1 MEEMNVPLDARRL
14 LYHETKT
21 VLEQVFISPNSK
33 DVWNFL
39 KQKQLWKWK
48 QIETAPLQSELQPE
62 SLYCYA
68 DFRYLG
74 FVVMECGALQIGLMR
89 SYGFLSMYGV
99 SY

>member
-1 MEEMNVPLDARRL
+1 ME
-14 LYHETKT
+14 
-21 VLEQVFISPNSK
+21 
-33 DVWNFL
+33 FL
-39 KQKQLWKWK
+39 K
-48 QIETAPLQSELQPE
+48 IETVMEMETDRNRPSTIRIIAGIIVLF
-62 SLYCYA
+62 A